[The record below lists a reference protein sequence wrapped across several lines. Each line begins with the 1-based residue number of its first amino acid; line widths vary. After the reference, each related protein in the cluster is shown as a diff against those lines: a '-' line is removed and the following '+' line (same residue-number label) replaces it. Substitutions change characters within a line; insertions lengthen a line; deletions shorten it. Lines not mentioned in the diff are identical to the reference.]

1 MKRLV
6 SCLCAALA
14 LGTAELPAQAR
25 SLPRPASSSDN
36 LAPAPSAIR
45 NVISCADDGSV
56 GTLRQ
61 VVGIAGDNDYIEL
74 SGLACSTITLV
85 SGEISTA
92 RNGLTL
98 HGPTDHTLTITTS
111 AYNRLLHHTGTGYL
125 TIDHLRLSNGKYSSS
140 SGDALGGC
148 VNSSGGVNVY
158 SSIITGCQ
166 VQVTTTGT
174 FPSLAEGGAIYAKRF
189 LAMSRSQITGNS
201 ALGFSNN
208 KTYGGA
214 VFSHGLSCDYCAFSE
229 NSAFGTTIGTG
240 LASGGAAL
248 VIGGI
253 YLVESTLDSNQADIG
268 GAIYQSGSASDSL
281 TVRNS
286 TISGNKAVLADAG
299 ITAVSPLHIQS
310 STVAFNSA
318 QSGAAI
324 YVTASVVA
332 DSSIIAKNTV
342 SIAGPA
348 DLYVRGAGSTLTG
361 SHNLIVSSNLGLS
374 GTLTSDPRL
383 APLANHGGPTRTH
396 ALLPLSPAINVGNN
410 IPGSLFDQR
419 GSGFSREVPVGSPD
433 IGAYE
438 RQVNDDEIFYDGL
451 Q

>member
-1 MKRLV
+1 
-6 SCLCAALA
+6 
-14 LGTAELPAQAR
+14 
-25 SLPRPASSSDN
+25 
-36 LAPAPSAIR
+36 
-45 NVISCADDGSV
+45 
-56 GTLRQ
+56 
-61 VVGIAGDNDYIEL
+61 
-74 SGLACSTITLV
+74 
-85 SGEISTA
+85 
-92 RNGLTL
+92 LTL
-98 HGPTDHTLTITTS
+98 HGPTDHTLTLTTS
-111 AYNRLLHHTGTGYL
+111 AYNRLLHHTGTGYF
-125 TIDHLRLSNGKYSSS
+125 TIDHLKLSGGKYSSS

-158 SSIITGCQ
+158 SSIISGCQ

-174 FPSLAEGGAIYAKRF
+174 FPSVGEGGAIYAKRF
-189 LAMSRSQITGNS
+189 LAMSRTLISANT

-214 VFSHGLSCDYCAFSE
+214 VFSHGLSCDYCTFTGNGAY
-229 NSAFGTTIGTG
+229 GTTIGTG
-240 LASGGAAL
+240 VASGGAAL
-248 VIGGI
+248 VIGGV

-268 GAIYQSGSASDSL
+268 GAIYQAGSAGDSL

-286 TISGNKAVLADAG
+286 TISGNKAVLADSG
-299 ITAVSPLHIQS
+299 ITATSPLHIQN

-324 YVTASVVA
+324 YVNASVVT
-332 DSSIIAKNTV
+332 DGSIIAKNTV
-342 SIAGPA
+342 SIPGPA
-348 DLYVRGAGSTLTG
+348 DLYVRGASSTLTG

-383 APLANHGGPTRTH
+383 APLANHGGLTRTH
-396 ALLPLSPAINVGNN
+396 ALLPLSPAVNAGNN

-419 GSGFSREVPVGSPD
+419 GSGFARDVPAGSPD

-438 RQVNDDEIFYDGL
+438 RQAIDDEIFYDGL